1 MRLKTLALTVVIV
14 AMLLVVL
21 APAASADPAGV
32 SMKLHGPGS
41 AAAGS
46 LAKLTATIRNPERAD
61 GMRSAVIM
69 QNKDGH
75 LVRIG
80 SKAITWTKGGRL
92 GTVTFMVKAEASAM
106 GIARYRATWMH
117 PEGTARS
124 NAVSVEID

>member
-1 MRLKTLALTVVIV
+1 MRLKTLALAAVIAAALV
-14 AMLLVVL
+14 VVL
-21 APAASADPAGV
+21 APAASADLAGV
-32 SMKLHGPGS
+32 SMKLRGPSS
-41 AAAGS
+41 AAEGS
-46 LAKLTATIRNPERAD
+46 LAKLTATIRDPERAD

-80 SKAITWTKGGRL
+80 SKAITWTRGGRL
-92 GTVTFMVKAEASAM
+92 GTVTFMVKAGASAM
-106 GIARYRATWMH
+106 GIARYRAAWMH